1 MLARIYAAG
10 VFPLRRGSHPRRTS
24 GIPGYCRRVVTGLWR
39 RICGRATWVRP
50 VVLGGILLTTSA
62 CGIAGLG
69 GDRIDHAVV
78 PDLDP
83 RTATLTLSKTA
94 DGGAEVVVAR
104 DADDVAEVER
114 VRAFLREQVAQFQQG
129 RYQDP
134 AREHGM
140 VMPGSRELEA
150 GYAGVRVAYADLPA
164 GGRITYV
171 ANGPALVDA
180 LHAWFDRRAPS
191 R

>member
-1 MLARIYAAG
+1 M
-10 VFPLRRGSHPRRTS
+10 
-24 GIPGYCRRVVTGLWR
+24 
-39 RICGRATWVRP
+39 RP
-50 VVLGGILLTTSA
+50 VALASVLLTASA
-62 CGIAGLG
+62 CGFAGLG
-69 GDRIDHAVV
+69 DDVIDHAVV
-78 PDLDP
+78 SSLDP
-83 RTATLTLSKTA
+83 RIATLMLEKT
-94 DGGAEVVVAR
+94 DQGGVEVVLAR
-104 DADDVAEVER
+104 DANDVAEVER
-114 VRAFLREQVAQFQQG
+114 LRASLREQVAQFQQG

-150 GYAGVRVAYADLPA
+150 GYASVQVAYADVPA